1 MVAAGGRWSES
12 GALEVVFMDG
22 QVVWLAGCCVGE
34 NGLTDVTFGVG
45 AFSGTMVGAA
55 VGTGL
60 GILGCW

>member
-1 MVAAGGRWSES
+1 MVAARGRGSES

-22 QVVWLAGCCVGE
+22 QVVCLAGYCAGE
-34 NGLTDVTFGVG
+34 NGLADVTFGVR

-55 VGTGL
+55 VGTGV